1 MLSPDEPIEDFDE
14 LFRTYYPT
22 AVLFAQKLV
31 KEPNAA
37 KDIAQQVFTKIYEK
51 RKEIKIET
59 SFKAYLFRAIRNT
72 AFTYL
77 KKEQTHL
84 RHSEAAFSLK
94 DTATIDNDPLE
105 YEELVNKLQEL
116 IGKLPPRCQ
125 QIFKM
130 NRLEGKKNKEIAIE
144 LGLSIR
150 TVEAQ
155 ISYALKFLRKNLPS
169 ELLTLA
175 ILLLSFYDNNRL
187 F

>member
-1 MLSPDEPIEDFDE
+1 MLPPDEPIQDFDE

-77 KKEQTHL
+77 KKAKMHS

-94 DTATIDNDPLE
+94 ETATQDNDPLE
-105 YEELVNKLQEL
+105 YEELANKINEL
-116 IGKLPPRCQ
+116 IAALPPRCQ
-125 QIFKM
+125 LIFKM
-130 NRLEGKKNKEIAIE
+130 NRFEGKKNKAIAEE

-155 ISYALKFLRKNLPS
+155 ISYALKTLRNKLPK
-169 ELLTLA
+169 ELLV
-175 ILLLSFYDNNRL
+175 LLLFL
-187 F
+187 EQVFG